1 MDLMERANDRRRAYQ
16 QDRLEHKLGETLRDN
31 TRLEQA
37 NELLKAEL
45 EREERERDH
54 IWSTVDKS
62 VGANRPRGSRLRS
75 VMVFGA
81 GVGAA
86 YVVGAKAGRGR
97 YDEIV
102 AWWDRMRGRAT
113 EMQDDMQRTVAAKA
127 SDVTDE
133 VAGSIERGAAKA
145 SDAIEGRG
153 RQAADSV
160 RSTTKG

>member
-1 MDLMERANDRRRAYQ
+1 MELMERANDKRRMYQ
-16 QDRLEHKLGETLRDN
+16 RDRLEHKLDDTLRDN

-45 EREERERDH
+45 EREDRERDH
-54 IWSTVDKS
+54 IWRTMDKTI
-62 VGANRPRGSRLRS
+62 GGNRRRGSRLRS
-75 VMVFGA
+75 LMVFGA

-127 SDVTDE
+127 SDVTGE

-145 SDAIEGRG
+145 SDAIEDRG
-153 RQAADSV
+153 RQAADTV
-160 RSTTKG
+160 RSTAKG

>member
-1 MDLMERANDRRRAYQ
+1 MELMERANDKRRTYQ
-16 QDRLEHKLGETLRDN
+16 RDRLEHKLDDTLRDN

-45 EREERERDH
+45 EREDRERDH
-54 IWSTVDKS
+54 IWRTVDKS
-62 VGANRPRGSRLRS
+62 IGRNRRRGSRLRS
-75 VMVFGA
+75 IMVFGA

-133 VAGSIERGAAKA
+133 VAGSIERSAAKA
-145 SDAIEGRG
+145 SDAIEDRG
-153 RQAADSV
+153 RQAADTV
-160 RSTTKG
+160 RSTAKG